1 MKSHQTVQLS
11 RGSHRSP
18 DQGVCV
24 MELASMLGG
33 ERFTD
38 KPRSVSPV
46 IQGFLRTYNDT
57 LDDARRQDL
66 YAYAARVV
74 GTRAPRP
81 VERARARHCIEWARH
96 LGASIPVLGRLRS
109 LPSAGSFAAGCIAD
123 RGQSQALHRRALALV
138 DQLIAFSDG
147 WALVPGDPGEL
158 VARGPRPRP
167 DHHATA

>member
-1 MKSHQTVQLS
+1 MQTHQTVRLS

-24 MELASMLGG
+24 MELASMLAG
-33 ERFTD
+33 ERFSD
-38 KPRSVSPV
+38 RPRSVSPV
-46 IQGFLRTYNDT
+46 IRGFLRTYNDA

-81 VERARARHCIEWARH
+81 VERARARHCLELATR
-96 LGASIPVLGRLRS
+96 LRGSIPVLGGLRPLS
-109 LPSAGSFAAGCIAD
+109 TAGSFTARCIGNRD
-123 RGQSQALHRRALALV
+123 HSPALHDCALALV

-147 WALVPGDPGEL
+147 WAGVLGDPGEL
-158 VARGPRPRP
+158 LGGATRRRP
-167 DHHATA
+167 DRHATA